1 MTVPD
6 STLAN
11 NTLSIAERIDLI
23 TRNLE
28 EVIGADELPGLLAQ
42 PMPLRHYIGFEISGR
57 LHLGTAL
64 VCMQKIRD
72 LQKAGVRSTVFLADW
87 HTWIN
92 DKLGGDREAIKRTA
106 IGYFKEGL
114 KASLKAI
121 GGDPDNLDFVL
132 GTELYHHND
141 RYWETLI
148 EVSKNTT
155 LARIVRSVSIMGR
168 NEGDS
173 IDFAKL
179 IYPPMQVADIF
190 MLQAN
195 IAQGG
200 TDQRKAHV
208 IARDVALQM
217 KVSPLCDSNG
227 NPIKPIALHHHLL
240 LGLQKPDVWPVPADQ
255 LRDLWTSMK
264 MSKSKPQ
271 SAVFVH
277 DAPDDIRK
285 KIRKAFCPPD
295 NVDFNPVLDWAKHLL
310 FNNGRVPFEIKRT
323 PENGGDIAFETY
335 DSLVEMFQSGTL
347 HPGDLKNAV
356 AEGIITLLE
365 PVRQRFEQDD
375 LKQMWDEFEK
385 LL

>member
-1 MTVPD
+1 MSTD
-6 STLAN
+6 SQTR
-11 NTLSIAERIDLI
+11 LSIDERIELI
-23 TRNLE
+23 SRNLE
-28 EVIGADELPGLLAQ
+28 EVIGTDELKVLLSKD
-42 PMPLRHYIGFEISGR
+42 MPLRHYIGFEISGR

-72 LQKAGVRSTVFLADW
+72 LQKADIRATVFLADW

-106 IGYFKEGL
+106 VGYFKEGL
-114 KASLKAI
+114 KASLAAI
-121 GGDPDNLDFVL
+121 GGDPEQLDFVL
-132 GTELYHHND
+132 GTELYHNND
-141 RYWETLI
+141 SYWETLI

-155 LARIVRSVSIMGR
+155 LARILRSVSIMGR

-190 MLQAN
+190 MLRAN
-195 IAQGG
+195 FAQGG
-200 TDQRKAHV
+200 MDQRKAHV

-217 KVSPLCDSNG
+217 TVNPLCDAQG
-227 NPIKPIALHHHLL
+227 QHIKPIALHHHLL

-264 MSKSKPQ
+264 MSKSKPK

-277 DAPDDIRK
+277 DTPNEIRGK
-285 KIRKAFCPPD
+285 MRKAFCPP
-295 NVDFNPVLDWAKHLL
+295 NETEFNPVLDWANHLL
-310 FNNGRVPFEIKRT
+310 YKNDRAPLEVKRT
-323 PENGGDIAFETY
+323 PENGGDISFPTY
-335 DSLVEMFQSGTL
+335 EGLCEAYKSGAL
-347 HPGDLKNAV
+347 HPTDLKNAV

-365 PVRQRFEQDD
+365 PVRARFDQPD
-375 LKQMWDEFEK
+375 LRGMWDELEK

>member
-1 MTVPD
+1 MEID
-6 STLAN
+6 A
-11 NTLSIAERIDLI
+11 RIELI
-23 TRNLE
+23 TRHLE
-28 EVIGADELPGLLAQ
+28 EVIGADELKGLLAQ
-42 PMPLRHYIGFEISGR
+42 DMPLRHYIGFEISGR

-92 DKLGGDREAIKRTA
+92 DKLGGDRDAIKRTA
-106 IGYFKEGL
+106 IGYFQEGL

-132 GTELYHHND
+132 GTELYHNND

-155 LARIVRSVSIMGR
+155 LARILRSVSIMGR

-217 KVSPLCDSNG
+217 KISPLCDSKG
-227 NPIKPIALHHHLL
+227 APIKPIALHHHLL
-240 LGLQKPDVWPVPADQ
+240 LGLQKPDVWPVPADN
-255 LRDLWTSMK
+255 LRDIWTSMK
-264 MSKSKPQ
+264 MSKSKPK
-271 SAVFVH
+271 SAVFIH
-277 DAPDDIRK
+277 DTPDEIRAK
-285 KIRKAFCPPD
+285 MRKAFCPPD
-295 NVDFNPVLDWAKHLL
+295 NIEFNPVLDWAKHLL
-310 FNNGRVPFEIKRT
+310 FYNDFAPLQVKRT
-323 PENGGDIAFETY
+323 PENGGNVSFATY
-335 DSLVEMFQSGTL
+335 EDLATTFQNGGL

-356 AEGIITLLE
+356 AEAIIAVLE
-365 PVRQRFEQDD
+365 PVRKRFEEDD
-375 LKQMWDEFEK
+375 LKRMWDEFEG